1 MQNNES
7 LNNSVKQIL
16 FEQYSSSRKAF
27 SSQQDSLDKA
37 YTTILFAEIAFY
49 ISRITPNDGYFFS
62 DCAAVLFIALAL
74 FVVFISFIMSKST
87 IKIFQELMVKQIY
100 AMDTK
105 DNLLELLNAIESDE
119 KLWNK
124 YSYILSQ
131 LNWHIPLMILI
142 STAFCFIKA
151 SFSEVFMLQK
161 IYCTLYVIYII
172 MAIVVCLIR
181 HKK

>member
-7 LNNSVKQIL
+7 LNNSVKQVL
-16 FEQYSSSRKAF
+16 FEQYSSARKAF

-49 ISRITPNDGYFFS
+49 ISRITPNDGHLFL
-62 DCAAVLFIALAL
+62 DCTAVFFIALAL

-87 IKIFQELMVKQIY
+87 LKVFQELMLKQIY

-105 DNLLELLNAIESDE
+105 DNLKELLSAIESDE

-124 YSYILSQ
+124 YNYILSQ
-131 LNWHIPLMILI
+131 INWHIPLMVFI
-142 STAFCFIKA
+142 STVFCFLKA
-151 SFSEVFMLQK
+151 SFSEIFILQK
-161 IYCTLYVIYII
+161 IYWTVFGFYII
-172 MAIVVCLIR
+172 MTIIVYFIR